1 MKLSAK
7 HTLKAC
13 YVGYLTQALTINFA
27 PLLFITFE
35 KEYDIS
41 LGKIS
46 LLIGISFL
54 TQLLCDACAARFP
67 NFFKPRISAILAHV
81 LAVLGLTGYAYLPRI
96 LPSAY
101 LGLVV
106 CVIIAAI
113 GGGII
118 EVLISPIAEACPT
131 TKKSANMSLLHSF
144 YSWGQAGVVLFS
156 TIFFAL
162 FDISRWQILACIW
175 AIIPA
180 IGAVAFIFVPIYNI
194 PSHAEIKK
202 QKTSHKGIF
211 ALFFLM
217 MFCAGAAEQAMSQ
230 WASSFAESGLGVPKA
245 IGDILGP
252 CAFGIFMGSARV
264 FYAKCSE
271 KIKLERFMLIS
282 AVLCLGS
289 YLLTALSA
297 PPIISLLGCA
307 LCGLSVGIMW
317 PGTYSLAAKKMPFG
331 GVRMFALLALAGDI
345 GCLAGPTGAGWIADA
360 AGGNLKLSFLI
371 CAIFPIAIITIIIAL
386 FGVKKS
392 KTIKTGTET

>member
-27 PLLFITFE
+27 PLLFLTFE

-67 NFFKPRISAILAHV
+67 NFFKPRLSAIIAHV
-81 LAVLGLTGYAYLPRI
+81 LAVIGLTGYAYLPKI

-101 LGLVV
+101 LGLVI
-106 CVIIAAI
+106 CVIVTAV

-131 TKKSANMSLLHSF
+131 TRKSANMSLLHSF
-144 YSWGQAGVVLFS
+144 YSWGQAGVVLLS
-156 TIFFAL
+156 TLFFTV
-162 FDISRWQILACIW
+162 FDISNWQILACLW

-180 IGAVAFIFVPIYNI
+180 IGAISFIFVPIYNI
-194 PSHAEIKK
+194 PTELGKEKSKSK
-202 QKTSHKGIF
+202 SKGLF
-211 ALFFLM
+211 ALLFLM
-217 MFCAGAAEQAMSQ
+217 MFCAGAAEMAMSQ
-230 WASSFAESGLGVPKA
+230 WASTFAESGLGVPKA
-245 IGDILGP
+245 VGDILGP
-252 CAFGIFMGSARV
+252 CLFGIFMGSARV

-271 KIKLERFMLIS
+271 KIRLERFMLIS
-282 AVLCLGS
+282 AILCLGS
-289 YLLTALSA
+289 YLLSALAA

-331 GVRMFALLALAGDI
+331 GVRMFALLALGGDV
-345 GCLAGPTGAGWIADA
+345 GCLAGPTAAGWIADA

-371 CAIFPIAIITIIIAL
+371 SAIFPLAIILIVIAI
-386 FGVKKS
+386 FGVKSFKKS
-392 KTIKTGTET
+392 V

>member
-35 KEYDIS
+35 NEYGIS

-54 TQLLCDACAARFP
+54 TQLLADACAAKFP
-67 NFFKPRISAILAHV
+67 NFFKPRASAILAHV
-81 LAVLGLTGYAYLPRI
+81 FAVAGLTGYAYLPRI

-101 LGLVV
+101 LGLVI
-106 CVIIAAI
+106 CVIVTAV

-131 TKKSANMSLLHSF
+131 TKKSANMSILHSF

-156 TIFFAL
+156 TLFFAA
-162 FDISRWQILACIW
+162 FGISNWQILACLW

-180 IGAVAFIFVPIYNI
+180 IGAISFIFVPLYNI
-194 PSHAEIKK
+194 PAPAGKSAERHN
-202 QKTSHKGIF
+202 TRAIF

-217 MFCAGAAEQAMSQ
+217 MFCSGASEMAMSQ
-230 WASSFAESGLGVPKA
+230 WASSFAESGLGVPKT

-264 FYAKCSE
+264 FYAKNSE
-271 KIKLERFMLIS
+271 RIKLERFMLIS
-282 AVLCLGS
+282 AILCLGS
-289 YLLTALSA
+289 YLLTALAA

-317 PGTYSLAAKKMPFG
+317 PGTYSLATQRMPG
-331 GVRMFALLALAGDI
+331 DVRMFALLALGGDI
-345 GCLAGPTGAGWIADA
+345 GCLAGPTAAGWIAEA
-360 AGGNLKLSFLI
+360 FGNDLKLSFLI
-371 CAIFPIAIITIIIAL
+371 SAIFPIAIILIVIAL
-386 FGVKKS
+386 YGKKS
-392 KTIKTGTET
+392 VKNKEIKNGNQ

>member
-7 HTLKAC
+7 HTLRAC

-54 TQLLCDACAARFP
+54 TQLLADACAAKFP
-67 NFFKPRISAILAHV
+67 SLFKPRAFAIFAHILAV
-81 LAVLGLTGYAYLPRI
+81 IGLTGYAYLPRI

-101 LGLVV
+101 LGLVI
-106 CVIIAAI
+106 CVVITAV

-131 TKKSANMSLLHSF
+131 TRKSANMSLLHSF
-144 YSWGQAGVVLFS
+144 YSWGQAGVVLIS
-156 TIFFAL
+156 TLFFAA
-162 FDISRWQILACIW
+162 FNISNWQILACIW

-180 IGAVAFIFVPIYNI
+180 IGAISFIFVPIYTL
-194 PSHAEIKK
+194 PSLSKK
-202 QKTSHKGIF
+202 EKKKNNTKGLF

-217 MFCAGAAEQAMSQ
+217 MFCAGAAEMSMSQ

-271 KIKLERFMLIS
+271 KIRLERFMLIS

-289 YLLTALSA
+289 YLLSALAA

-317 PGTYSLAAKKMPFG
+317 PGTYSLAAKKIPFG

-345 GCLAGPTGAGWIADA
+345 GCLVGPTGAGWIADA
-360 AGGNLKLSFLI
+360 AGENLKISFLI
-371 CAIFPIAIITIIIAL
+371 CTIFPIAIISIIISI
-386 FGVKKS
+386 FG
-392 KTIKTGTET
+392 IKNHKNTGTDHGN